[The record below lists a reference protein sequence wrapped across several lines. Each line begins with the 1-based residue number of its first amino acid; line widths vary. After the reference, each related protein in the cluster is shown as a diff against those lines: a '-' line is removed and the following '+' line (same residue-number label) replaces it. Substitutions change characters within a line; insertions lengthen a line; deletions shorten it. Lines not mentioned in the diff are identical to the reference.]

1 MRKLF
6 VRPLF
11 LAVVLIVSMGFQY
24 PTSLVGQGTNSALVR
39 GTVTDSSGGV
49 VPGATVTMTNE
60 GTQVSQKATTDNA
73 GRYIFYSLPPAS
85 YTATVEAQGFKV
97 EKRPNIVLRVGD
109 QTDLDYTLQVGTVTQ
124 VIEITSAAPLLNTVS
139 GSLGAQVTNRYLS
152 ELPLLDRDISEL
164 PYLAPGVTE
173 VQNARIGQLGGT
185 VFASNGQ
192 HYATAEFR
200 LDGALLSNPEG
211 GEGGSSIVQYKPSV
225 EDIQEFKLINNSFSA
240 EYGNNGGTVINI
252 VTKSGTDHFHGSG
265 WYFFRRPSLDANDF
279 FANRDC
285 PPPGDPARPPDGCK
299 GTYAHDQYGGSI
311 GGPIRKD
318 KTFFFFD
325 LEKTR
330 DNSPFTFTTTV
341 PTAAQRTGDF
351 SKTYTY
357 DDDGNVVLQ
366 QVFNPYTAQFNAT
379 TGEWQRQP
387 FSGNVISGNCNKP
400 DPSNPTNRI
409 AAPCLDPIA
418 LKVMQ
423 LFPAPTGPGDPVTGF
438 NNYSAKLV
446 AVSPGYHYDVRI
458 DQNFS
463 EKSRLTGRYSR
474 GHSKGFVPDPFLA
487 PNLSFSDTHDVA
499 IEHHWTLSPTLL
511 WTNRISLHRGYFPQ
525 NVQPTVDPL
534 SVGFPSLLIL
544 NPWYEKKAFP
554 DINFTSGNYQG
565 LVVDACCTETLETD
579 TQWMFDSVV
588 TKVVRSHNIRFGG
601 ERRVFLNKFIQPGD
615 TSGGF
620 DFGPDI
626 TAQNVFTPRDL
637 QRNDPAAIL
646 TGLCN
651 GGVGLLPAV
660 ANKSA
665 ETAFYVQD
673 DWKVTPRLTLN
684 LGVRYEWSAPYT
696 ERFNRNQFSLFNAD
710 SGINLPK
717 LCDPGITAT
726 YGACSWP
733 GGELFGITQ
742 LASPGHRHASV
753 DRNNIAPRLGF
764 AYRLGSRTV
773 VRGGAGN
780 LFGLKIPNQLQDSGG
795 GRGKK
800 KAAFFSHGV

>member
-1 MRKLF
+1 MSS
-6 VRPLF
+6 PPD
-11 LAVVLIVSMGFQY
+11 IVS
-24 PTSLVGQGTNSALVR
+24 SLVRQPERIKVASSLFSSVGVLVLALCLVPVRARAQGTDTALVR
-39 GTVTDSSGGV
+39 GIVQDETGAVI
-49 VPGATVTMTNE
+49 PGATVTMTNDA
-60 GTQVSQKATTDNA
+60 TKVIDRATTDQM
-73 GRYIFYSLPPAS
+73 GRYIFNALKPGT
-85 YTATVEAQGFKV
+85 YTGTVEKSSFRTLA
-97 EKRPNIVLRVGD
+97 RSNISLRVGQ
-109 QTDLDYTLQVGTVTQ
+109 QTDLDFTLRVGPTTQ
-124 VIEITSAAPLLNTVS
+124 IVEVTSAAPLLNTVS
-139 GSLGAQVTNRYLS
+139 AATGTEVTNRYIL
-152 ELPLLDRDISEL
+152 ELPLLDRDIATLS
-164 PYLAPGVTE
+164 YLAPGVTQ
-173 VQNARIGQLGGT
+173 VQNASIGMLGGT

-192 HYATAEFR
+192 RYATAEFR

-211 GEGGSSIVQYKPSV
+211 GEGGTTNVQYKPSV
-225 EDIQEFKLINNSFSA
+225 EGIQEFKLINNSFSA

-311 GGPIRKD
+311 GGPIKKD

-330 DNSPFTFTTTV
+330 DNSPFTFTSSV

-379 TGEWQRQP
+379 TGEWLRQS

-601 ERRVFLNKFIQPGD
+601 ERRVFLNNFIQPGD

-626 TAQNVFTPRDL
+626 TAQSVFTPLDFQGNDL
-637 QRNDPAAIL
+637 ASFL
-646 TGLCN
+646 TGWGGG
-651 GGVGLLPAV
+651 GGVGLLPGV

-665 ETAFYVQD
+665 ETAFYMQD
-673 DWKVTPRLTLN
+673 DWKVT
-684 LGVRYEWSAPYT
+684 VRYAISACCKNATRHTHSCQARRAHP
-696 ERFNRNQFSLFNAD
+696 ER
-710 SGINLPK
+710 
-717 LCDPGITAT
+717 
-726 YGACSWP
+726 
-733 GGELFGITQ
+733 
-742 LASPGHRHASV
+742 
-753 DRNNIAPRLGF
+753 
-764 AYRLGSRTV
+764 
-773 VRGGAGN
+773 
-780 LFGLKIPNQLQDSGG
+780 
-795 GRGKK
+795 
-800 KAAFFSHGV
+800 

>member
-1 MRKLF
+1 MGSPPDIVPSPVRQPERIKVASSLF
-6 VRPLF
+6 SSVGVLVLALCLIPVR
-11 LAVVLIVSMGFQY
+11 ARA
-24 PTSLVGQGTNSALVR
+24 QGTDTALVR
-39 GTVTDSSGGV
+39 GIVQDETGAVI
-49 VPGATVTMTNE
+49 PGATVTMTNDA
-60 GTQVSQKATTDNA
+60 TKVIDRATTDQM
-73 GRYIFYSLPPAS
+73 GRYIFNALKPGT
-85 YTATVEAQGFKV
+85 YTGAV
-97 EKRPNIVLRVGD
+97 EKSSFRTLVRSNISLRVGQ
-109 QTDLDYTLQVGTVTQ
+109 QTDLDFTLRVGPTTQ
-124 VIEITSAAPLLNTVS
+124 IVEVTSAAPLLNTVS
-139 GSLGAQVTNRYLS
+139 AATGTEVTNRYIL
-152 ELPLLDRDISEL
+152 ELPLLDRDIATLS
-164 PYLAPGVTE
+164 YLAPGVTQ
-173 VQNARIGQLGGT
+173 VQNASIGMLGGT

-192 HYATAEFR
+192 RYATAEFR

-211 GEGGSSIVQYKPSV
+211 GEGGTTNVQYKPSV
-225 EDIQEFKLINNSFSA
+225 EGIQEFKLINNSFSA

-330 DNSPFTFTTTV
+330 DNSPFTFTSTV
-341 PTAAQRTGDF
+341 PTAAQRIGDF

-379 TGEWQRQP
+379 TGEWLRQP

-409 AAPCLDPIA
+409 SAPCLDPIA

-474 GHSKGFVPDPFLA
+474 GHSKDFVPDPFLA
-487 PNLSFSDTHDVA
+487 PNLSFFDTHDVA

-601 ERRVFLNKFIQPGD
+601 ERRVFLNNFIQPGD

-626 TAQNVFTPRDL
+626 TAQSVFTPLDF
-637 QRNDPAAIL
+637 QGND
-646 TGLCN
+646 
-651 GGVGLLPAV
+651 
-660 ANKSA
+660 
-665 ETAFYVQD
+665 
-673 DWKVTPRLTLN
+673 
-684 LGVRYEWSAPYT
+684 
-696 ERFNRNQFSLFNAD
+696 
-710 SGINLPK
+710 
-717 LCDPGITAT
+717 
-726 YGACSWP
+726 
-733 GGELFGITQ
+733 
-742 LASPGHRHASV
+742 LASF
-753 DRNNIAPRLGF
+753 L
-764 AYRLGSRTV
+764 
-773 VRGGAGN
+773 AG
-780 LFGLKIPNQLQDSGG
+780 
-795 GRGKK
+795 
-800 KAAFFSHGV
+800 